1 MIRIACYLPDGT
13 VKSDI
18 SIEQAKQYLEEPE
31 AFVWFD
37 MYAPSEAEWKPILED
52 LFAFHPLAI
61 EDAIL
66 DVHVPKVDT
75 FESYLLIVVHAVTFD
90 AKTMEFDTVEVD
102 LFVGENYVVT
112 HREEALTVFDRTWQV
127 IGHDTR
133 LMGRGSSWFLH
144 AVLDRIV
151 DHAMLAIDQLD
162 DAIEELEDA
171 IMFSESRDE
180 VLLDRIFEVK
190 RAVLR
195 LRRVL
200 SPQREAVNKLAR
212 GDSRII
218 DPDVRIYFRDIYDHL
233 VRITDINE
241 SLRDLTTGVLDLY
254 LTVSSNRMNDIMK
267 TLTIVSVIFLPLT
280 LIAGIYGMNFTY
292 MPELTWRYGYFAS
305 LGLMGLIAVGFLYY
319 FYRRG
324 WIE

>member
-18 SIEQAKQYLEEPE
+18 SIEQAKQYLQNSD

-37 MYAPSEAEWKPILED
+37 MYAPTEPEWKPILEE

-61 EDAIL
+61 EDAIR
-66 DVHVPKVDT
+66 DVHVPKVDD
-75 FESYLLIVVHAVTFD
+75 FESYLLIIVHAVTFN
-90 AKTMEFDTVEVD
+90 AKTMQFDTVEVD
-102 LFVGENYVVT
+102 LFVGKNYVVT
-112 HREEALTVFDRTWQV
+112 HREEDLAVFDRTWQV
-127 IGHDTR
+127 IGHDIR

-144 AVLDRIV
+144 AMLDRIV
-151 DHAMLAIDQLD
+151 DHVMLAIDELD

-171 IMFSESRDE
+171 IMLAETKGGA
-180 VLLDRIFEVK
+180 LLDRIFEVK

-195 LRRVL
+195 LRRIL
-200 SPQREAVNKLAR
+200 SPQREVANKLAR
-212 GDSRII
+212 GDFRII
-218 DPDVRIYFRDIYDHL
+218 DPNVRIYFRDIYDHL

-241 SLRDLTTGVLDLY
+241 NLRDLITGVLDLY
-254 LTVSSNRMNDIMK
+254 LTVASNRMNDIMK

-280 LIAGIYGMNFTY
+280 LVAGIYGMNFAH
-292 MPELTWRYGYFAS
+292 MPELTWQYGYFAA
-305 LGLMGLIAVGFLYY
+305 LGLMGLIVAGFLYY
-319 FYRRG
+319 FYRKG